1 MSGGGKSTC
10 EKCGRNTS
18 MSGSQMCR
26 ICDPDMEAIMNGEK
40 PKSPH
45 LCDRCFGL
53 HMAAHNRTLEDF
65 VRHAVNQHSGG
76 VKFVE
81 LLAEVVA
88 AKFEGGWTGEAID
101 TDSFPEILEQAIE
114 KMPGVEILRYGW
126 QMDDELKREKLFVY
140 TP

>member
-1 MSGGGKSTC
+1 LFATQS
-10 EKCGRNTS
+10 
-18 MSGSQMCR
+18 
-26 ICDPDMEAIMNGEK
+26 
-40 PKSPH
+40 
-45 LCDRCFGL
+45 
-53 HMAAHNRTLEDF
+53 
-65 VRHAVNQHSGG
+65 NQHSGG

-126 QMDDELKREKLFVY
+126 QMDDELKRGEVVRLYPVRKYGPRKVAAR
-140 TP
+140 PVAAPKQGC